1 MTDSEREDRLRRR
14 TAVQREMTRLR
25 STDDPEETEDTDDSE
40 DTDEHDLVDA
50 VDEEHRRE
58 RDVQNDDRAS

>member
-1 MTDSEREDRLRRR
+1 MADSEREDRLRRR

-25 STDDPEETEDTDDSE
+25 STDDPEETEDTE
-40 DTDEHDLVDA
+40 ATDERDLVDA

>member
-25 STDDPEETEDTDDSE
+25 STDDPEETEDTE
-40 DTDEHDLVDA
+40 ATDERDLVDA

>member
-1 MTDSEREDRLRRR
+1 MADSEREDRLRRR
-14 TAVQREMTRLR
+14 TAVQREMNRLR
-25 STDDPEETEDTDDSE
+25 STDDPEETEDTE
-40 DTDEHDLVDA
+40 ATDERDLVDA

>member
-1 MTDSEREDRLRRR
+1 MADSEREDRVRRR

-25 STDDPEETEDTDDSE
+25 STDDPEETEDTE

>member
-25 STDDPEETEDTDDSE
+25 STDDPEETEDTE
-40 DTDEHDLVDA
+40 DTDEDDLVDA

>member
-1 MTDSEREDRLRRR
+1 MADSEREDRLRRR

-25 STDDPEETEDTDDSE
+25 STDDPEETEDTE

>member
-1 MTDSEREDRLRRR
+1 MADSEREDRRAPAQ
-14 TAVQREMTRLR
+14 AVQREMTRLR

-50 VDEEHRRE
+50 VDEALRRE
-58 RDVQNDDRAS
+58 RKVQDDDRAS

>member
-1 MTDSEREDRLRRR
+1 MADNEREDRSRRR
-14 TAVQREMTRLR
+14 AAVQREMTRLR
-25 STDDPEETEDTDDSE
+25 STDEPE
-40 DTDEHDLVDA
+40 DTDEAEENGEDDLVDA